1 MCEDSISYTLF
12 KKQEII
18 LENRGTVTPELKPL
32 EHKEMSTLELPE
44 GAITRLGRGW
54 ISGGMTFS
62 PDGES
67 LVVASTTG
75 CWWYDI
81 NTMKLSKTWDTEQ
94 SILCDITFSQDGKW
108 LATGSWNGTVKIWD
122 TQNLQCVAFVDL
134 PKNPEGVLGLSRD
147 LLFSQ
152 DGKYI
157 TRSNL
162 ISRDFGSGQHFTV
175 YDWQTGTDTPFKSL
189 SVQPEPGNINIRPIA
204 LSSDGGLIAYTS
216 EANITSVMD
225 IETGELIAKL
235 RDDYSDTSK
244 VGCDQLVFSPCGQY
258 LAACNRGNKVH
269 TWNVKNGTLA
279 MDPTVYGDKRQL
291 DRSVPAYTPNGNL
304 QVAGFSNNEV
314 VIWDATQ
321 QETVDTFE
329 FPRPLYG
336 SFSRDGTRFSAR
348 NRCGVLQVW
357 TRENPSTVQSLPT
370 HISRG
375 VTAVKFSK
383 DSRKLLSANDF
394 SGYRLWDVTNR
405 RVKQEIYLA
414 HPNLPWTI
422 SISRSREFLAALVD
436 DRIIRV
442 WNLVSDKQIAEL
454 TEKYKGVTRMTFSP
468 TAEYLVTTNIRK
480 KINIWHIASST
491 HIAELS
497 QNPAR
502 ISRMTFSSTGEYFVS
517 FYGDSFTIWDTTVWE
532 KRHDVPYPV
541 VQSSKEFQLLL
552 PRTNEHVII
561 VPRYDPILV
570 WDLNSGE
577 QVGSLDT
584 SICSDQS
591 LYTGTSQDIQRFHEQ
606 QASETQRLWGNLRLS
621 PCGTR
626 IAGVI
631 RRAGRNEIRLWDTTT
646 LETYMVIIPPTG
658 CQRPQSSTFSP
669 CGKYLAVGAQWQEGQ
684 EWMSIY
690 LLDVNTGEN
699 IHTFLGHPT
708 DVWSLDFSPDGELLA
723 SGSYDGTILLWDV
736 KSIICS

>member
-1 MCEDSISYTLF
+1 MYTNQTDSIDITTW
-12 KKQEII
+12 
-18 LENRGTVTPELKPL
+18 N
-32 EHKEMSTLELPE
+32 LPE
-44 GAITRLGRGW
+44 GATARLGTGW

-67 LVVASTTG
+67 LVVATTTG
-75 CWWYDI
+75 CWWYDL
-81 NTMKLSKTWDTEQ
+81 NTMKLSKWWNTDQ
-94 SILCDITFSQDGKW
+94 GMLFDITFSQDGKW
-108 LATGSWNGTVKIWD
+108 IATGNWNGTVKVWD
-122 TQNLQCVAFVDL
+122 TQNLQCVAFIDL

-162 ISRDFGSGQHFTV
+162 ISRDYGSGQHFTV
-175 YDWQTGTDTPFKSL
+175 YDWQADTDTPFKSL
-189 SVQPEPGNINIRPIA
+189 PVQPEPGNINIRPIA
-204 LSSDGGLIAYTS
+204 LSSDGSLIAYTS
-216 EANITSVMD
+216 EANITSVVD
-225 IETGELIAKL
+225 IETAELVAKL

-258 LAACNRGNKVH
+258 LAASNHGNKVH
-269 TWNVKNGTLA
+269 IWNVKNGTLA
-279 MDPTVYGDKRQL
+279 MDPTVYDDKRQL
-291 DRSVPAYTPNGNL
+291 GRSVPAYTPNGNL

-321 QETVDTFE
+321 QQTVDTFE
-329 FPRPLYG
+329 FPRSFG
-336 SFSRDGTRFSAR
+336 SFSRDGTRFAAR
-348 NRCGVLQVW
+348 NRCGELQVW
-357 TRENPSTVQSLPT
+357 TRESTSSVQSLPT

-405 RVKQEIYLA
+405 QVKQKIYIA
-414 HPNLPWTI
+414 YPNLPWTI

-436 DRIIRV
+436 NRLIRV

-454 TEKYKGVTRMTFSP
+454 TEKYRGVTRMTFSP

-480 KINIWHIASST
+480 KINIWHVASST

-497 QNPAR
+497 QNPSR
-502 ISRMTFSSTGEYFVS
+502 ISRMKFSSTGEYFVS

-532 KRHDVPYPV
+532 KRHDIPYSV
-541 VQSSKEFQLLL
+541 VQRSKNFQLLL
-552 PRTNEHVII
+552 PRTNKHVII
-561 VPRYDPILV
+561 APREGSIFV

-591 LYTGTSQDIQRFHEQ
+591 LYKGTSQDIQRFHEQ
-606 QASETQRLWGNLRLS
+606 PDSETQRLWGNLRLS
-621 PCGTR
+621 PCGTH

-631 RRAGRNEIRLWDTTT
+631 RRAGRNEIRLWDSTT
-646 LETYMVIIPPTG
+646 LETCMVIIPPTG
-658 CQRPQSSTFSP
+658 CQRPQSYTFSP

-684 EWMSIY
+684 ERIPIC
-690 LLDVNTGEN
+690 LLDFNTGEN

-708 DVWSLDFSPDGELLA
+708 DVWALDFSPDGKLLA
-723 SGSYDGTILLWDV
+723 SGSYDGTILLWNI
-736 KSIICS
+736 KPFIST

>member
-1 MCEDSISYTLF
+1 MYTN
-12 KKQEII
+12 QTDGIDI
-18 LENRGTVTPELKPL
+18 TTWN
-32 EHKEMSTLELPE
+32 LPE
-44 GAITRLGRGW
+44 GATARLGTGW

-67 LVVASTTG
+67 LVVASTIG
-75 CWWYDI
+75 CWWYDL
-81 NTMKLSKTWDTEQ
+81 NTMKLSKWWNTDQ
-94 SILCDITFSQDGKW
+94 GILFDIAFSQDGQW
-108 LATGSWNGTVKIWD
+108 IATGNWNGTVKVWD
-122 TQNLQCVAFVDL
+122 TQNLQCVAFIDL

-162 ISRDFGSGQHFTV
+162 ISRDYGSGQHFTV
-175 YDWQTGTDTPFKSL
+175 YDWQTDTDTPFKSL
-189 SVQPEPGNINIRPIA
+189 PVQPESGNINIRPIA
-204 LSSDGGLIAYTS
+204 LSSDGSLIAYTS
-216 EANITSVMD
+216 EANITSVVD
-225 IETGELIAKL
+225 IETGELVAKL
-235 RDDYSDTSK
+235 RDGYSDTSK
-244 VGCDQLVFSPCGQY
+244 VGCYELVFSPCGQY
-258 LAACNRGNKVH
+258 LAAGNHGNKVH
-269 TWNVKNGTLA
+269 IWNVNNGTLA
-279 MDPTVYGDKRQL
+279 MDPTVYDDKRQL
-291 DRSVPAYTPNGNL
+291 ERSLPAYTPNGNL
-304 QVAGFSNNEV
+304 QVAGFSRNEV

-329 FPRPLYG
+329 FPRPFG
-336 SFSRDGTRFSAR
+336 SFSRDGTRFATR
-348 NRCGVLQVW
+348 NRCGELQVW
-357 TRENPSTVQSLPT
+357 TRDNPSTVQSLPT

-394 SGYRLWDVTNR
+394 SGCRLWDVTNR
-405 RVKQEIYLA
+405 QVKQRIYLTQ
-414 HPNLPWTI
+414 PNSSGRI
-422 SISRSREFLAALVD
+422 SISKSRKRLAALEESRVV
-436 DRIIRV
+436 RV
-442 WNLVSDKQIAEL
+442 WDLEADILFAEL
-454 TEKYKGVTRMTFSP
+454 NEEYQGVRWMTFSP
-468 TAEYLVTTNIRK
+468 CEEFLVTTNIRK
-480 KINIWHIASST
+480 IINIWHLESSKR
-491 HIAELS
+491 IAELT
-497 QNPAR
+497 QNPSR
-502 ISRMTFSSTGEYFVS
+502 IVRMGFSPDGEHFVS

-532 KRHDVPYPV
+532 KRHDIPYPV
-541 VQSSKEFQLLL
+541 VQSSKRWQLLL
-552 PRTNEHVII
+552 PPTNNHVII
-561 VPRYDPILV
+561 VPRYDPILA

-606 QASETQRLWGNLRLS
+606 PDSETQRIWGNLRLS

-646 LETYMVIIPPTG
+646 LETCMVIIPPTG
-658 CQRPQSSTFSP
+658 CQRPQSSKFSP

-684 EWMSIY
+684 EWMSIC

-723 SGSYDGTILLWDV
+723 SGSYDGTIMLWDM
-736 KSIICS
+736 KPFINS

>member
-1 MCEDSISYTLF
+1 MYTN
-12 KKQEII
+12 QTDGIDI
-18 LENRGTVTPELKPL
+18 TTWN
-32 EHKEMSTLELPE
+32 LPE
-44 GAITRLGRGW
+44 GATARLGTGW

-67 LVVASTTG
+67 LIVATTIG
-75 CWWYDI
+75 CWWYDL
-81 NTMKLSKTWDTEQ
+81 NTMKLSKWWNTDQ
-94 SILCDITFSQDGKW
+94 GMLFDIAFSQDGKW
-108 LATGSWNGTVKIWD
+108 IATGNWNGTVKVWD
-122 TQNLQCVAFVDL
+122 TQNLQCVAFIDL

-162 ISRDFGSGQHFTV
+162 ISRDYGSGQHFTV
-175 YDWQTGTDTPFKSL
+175 YDWQADTDTPFKSL
-189 SVQPEPGNINIRPIA
+189 PVQPEPGNINIRPIA
-204 LSSDGGLIAYTS
+204 LSSDGSLIAYTS
-216 EANITSVMD
+216 EANITSVVD
-225 IETGELIAKL
+225 IETAELVAKL

-258 LAACNRGNKVH
+258 LAASNHGNKVH
-269 TWNVKNGTLA
+269 IWNVKNGTLA
-279 MDPTVYGDKRQL
+279 MDPTVYDDKRQL
-291 DRSVPAYTPNGNL
+291 GRSVPAYTPNGNL
-304 QVAGFSNNEV
+304 QAAGFSNNEV

-321 QETVDTFE
+321 QQTVDTFE
-329 FPRPLYG
+329 FPRSFG
-336 SFSRDGTRFSAR
+336 SFSRDGTRFAAR
-348 NRCGVLQVW
+348 NRCGELQVW
-357 TRENPSTVQSLPT
+357 TRESTSSVQSLPT

-405 RVKQEIYLA
+405 QVKQKIYIA
-414 HPNLPWTI
+414 YPNLPWTI

-436 DRIIRV
+436 NRLIRV

-454 TEKYKGVTRMTFSP
+454 TEKYRGVTRMTFSP

-480 KINIWHIASST
+480 KINIWHVASST

-497 QNPAR
+497 QNPSR
-502 ISRMTFSSTGEYFVS
+502 ISRMKFSSTGEYFVS

-532 KRHDVPYPV
+532 KRHDIPYSV
-541 VQSSKEFQLLL
+541 VQRSKKFQLLL
-552 PRTNEHVII
+552 PRTNKHVII
-561 VPRYDPILV
+561 APREGSIFV

-591 LYTGTSQDIQRFHEQ
+591 LYKGTSQDIQRFHEQ
-606 QASETQRLWGNLRLS
+606 PDSETQRLWGNLRLS

-631 RRAGRNEIRLWDTTT
+631 RRAGRNEIRLWDSTT
-646 LETYMVIIPPTG
+646 LETCMVIIPPTG
-658 CQRPQSSTFSP
+658 CQRPQSYTFSP

-684 EWMSIY
+684 ERIPIC
-690 LLDVNTGEN
+690 LLDFNTGEN

-708 DVWSLDFSPDGELLA
+708 DVWALDFSPDGKLLA
-723 SGSYDGTILLWDV
+723 SGSYDGTILLWNI
-736 KSIICS
+736 KPFIST